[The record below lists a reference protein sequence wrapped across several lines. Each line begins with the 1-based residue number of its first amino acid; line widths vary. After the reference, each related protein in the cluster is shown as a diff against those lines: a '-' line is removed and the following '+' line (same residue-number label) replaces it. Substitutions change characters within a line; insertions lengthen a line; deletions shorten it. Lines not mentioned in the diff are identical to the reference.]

1 MKERININSTGN
13 RTPANVV
20 IATKNVKFKGIEE

>member
-20 IATKNVKFKGIEE
+20 IAVKNVNFKETI